1 MSREKNISYVTSNG
15 LCTSCGICKGVC
27 GKKCITF
34 QYGKERNLP
43 VVDETKCIQ
52 CGQCISVCPGI
63 GIQLNQYSKDLFATT
78 RGIEKN
84 TYCGYYLNTY
94 TGYSTNEEIRY
105 HSASGGM
112 VTQFLLYLLDRK
124 IIDGAVVVGYKK
136 DDPLCPYPFIAT
148 TKEEIMQSRGSKYV
162 VVSYDEIM
170 SQLKKVDKRLVLV
183 GLPCQIQGFRK
194 LAQKSKKISRC
205 IIGYFAIYC
214 SLNKTKH
221 SIDYY
226 LYRYNVNRKEVSYFS
241 FRDDGCLGY
250 MKIADKKGVVI
261 KKVPYIKY
269 WHGTHSFFVNNR
281 CILCT
286 DHFGELADISF
297 GDIHIEPFK
306 HDTIGISSLITR
318 SGEWERHLQGC
329 FYVGDIVITP
339 ISIDT
344 LVSSQIYSKI
354 YKKGAGIKVNFL
366 FRKLLNKPIPQ
377 YDVIFDAKI
386 TIKNILQEFFK
397 YIMRSVGHHKSLW
410 PLIKFMDRG

>member
-1 MSREKNISYVTSNG
+1 
-15 LCTSCGICKGVC
+15 
-27 GKKCITF
+27 
-34 QYGKERNLP
+34 
-43 VVDETKCIQ
+43 
-52 CGQCISVCPGI
+52 
-63 GIQLNQYSKDLFATT
+63 
-78 RGIEKN
+78 
-84 TYCGYYLNTY
+84 
-94 TGYSTNEEIRY
+94 
-105 HSASGGM
+105 M

-269 WHGTHSFFVNNR
+269 WHGTHSFLLTIAVFYAR
-281 CILCT
+281 TIL
-286 DHFGELADISF
+286 E
-297 GDIHIEPFK
+297 
-306 HDTIGISSLITR
+306 
-318 SGEWERHLQGC
+318 
-329 FYVGDIVITP
+329 
-339 ISIDT
+339 
-344 LVSSQIYSKI
+344 
-354 YKKGAGIKVNFL
+354 N
-366 FRKLLNKPIPQ
+366 
-377 YDVIFDAKI
+377 
-386 TIKNILQEFFK
+386 
-397 YIMRSVGHHKSLW
+397 
-410 PLIKFMDRG
+410 